1 MRWLIGQRGLSGRML
16 RRVESQV
23 RVCWGP
29 ITSASLALIPQ
40 SGSFLPRSWRVGQGS
55 HTFWV
60 LIYKELPEGVFTIPV
75 FFSFQHGFEFCQD
88 NFLHMFGL
96 GVTFIL
102 LFLLLLDTVLKMDF
116 LLGLVVISLTFICLT
131 LISVIVLLSQIVSEF
146 TVRLVVDF
154 KKKGRGDQGGAPQGG
169 W

>member
-1 MRWLIGQRGLSGRML
+1 M
-16 RRVESQV
+16 
-23 RVCWGP
+23 
-29 ITSASLALIPQ
+29 
-40 SGSFLPRSWRVGQGS
+40 
-55 HTFWV
+55 
-60 LIYKELPEGVFTIPV
+60 
-75 FFSFQHGFEFCQD
+75 
-88 NFLHMFGL
+88 
-96 GVTFIL
+96 TFIL